1 MSVASIQSAAKVEKL
16 TLSSLGVEQNLRLM
30 PELKGYWSFGVA
42 EDVLFRDIQVDI
54 TSGPNSKV

>member
-1 MSVASIQSAAKVEKL
+1 MASIQSAAKVEKL